1 MIHSIEENLM
11 KQVESLKDMKKSE
24 EIEELISIIEEI
36 NVNVRIGMKL

>member
-1 MIHSIEENLM
+1 MIHSIEEDLM

-36 NVNVRIGMKL
+36 NANVRV